1 MPASS
6 DPSAQPS
13 GSPLP
18 PFAVGED
25 FRSVFKSLSRLEVEV
40 MLWLGAQREPQALT
54 RIADGLKQSGIRR
67 TPTNLYS
74 STEVKT
80 ALQSLQKR
88 GLVEMAARGGW
99 SVHWHPAN
107 FVAAFAAR
115 VPEYLPT
122 LEAVYA
128 HAYFPKQVSASFY
141 YRNPFFRND
150 DQGKLRAF
158 YYLGRLDEML
168 AQYEEIEKYHD
179 SPPSLLFLTEPLDR
193 ERFERLPL
201 AIRRDAVASTFAE
214 NWNDL
219 RSPLELIAYVTEETN
234 PLFVDAATVRALAET
249 GFLMGRTAF
258 SADLAELLL
267 TDESTRDIP
276 EAIAEAYAIRA
287 GSDFL
292 RGHYDEAIAGYEESL
307 AIRKKGSR
315 KRKMTPP
322 GLGAL
327 FYQIALARRGRPED
341 FSTALQTGKWGAE
354 LLESEFA
361 RLLSYGCSIV
371 DCVSGKGEEVRR
383 TATKQNKRFR
393 TEKTDPFSAILFVML
408 ARLSG
413 VSDDILKPWV
423 PLLEYFA
430 TLSLKG
436 AYNGF
441 ALEFIALRNAIAS
454 KESKEIDAIVAEINR
469 DSELEEYVP
478 FSTSLNPNP
487 AWENGLI
494 ALEQLA
500 AKHSGDGKTG
510 SAKGPSSR
518 KEIVWN
524 FQCRDQD
531 DLDAGYWSLIPIE
544 RTVSA
549 KGRISKGRR
558 IALKRLKESPEA
570 FPHLTDYDRAISGHI
585 QHTRGSYY
593 ERESYYFD
601 TERLLL
607 DLSGHPLLFAD
618 ESATRPL
625 VFRRGR
631 FRLETREL
639 ANGHLEVRLEP
650 GIVTHRAVHALRES
664 SSSYV
669 VYEAT
674 PAIRGLAGI
683 LGENATMTIPGEAK
697 ERFFQAVSTFAAD
710 VDIAAD
716 GDFFATVA
724 ASDPGLRQVESD
736 ATVRLRL
743 LPEGE
748 GLAVRMFVRPIEGG
762 DAIFAPGEG
771 KQIVF
776 GVVSGER
783 LQTRRPLDSE
793 RTAAEAILG
802 ECPTLRESRGELSD
816 LWEWRFPNAND
827 CLALLRDLHPLR
839 EKGIVLEWPKEEP
852 FRLSG
857 VASTSNTKL
866 SLGSA
871 GDWLT
876 ASGEV
881 RINEDLVLTMRQ
893 LLDLVA
899 EMPRGS
905 EFVELGDGQFLA
917 LESDFRHYLEDMR
930 ALAQPGKGETMKL
943 PPLAALALEEFV
955 EKTGTSLRS
964 KTWREWIE
972 RFRLAKDHDPEV
984 PAALQAELRPYQIEG
999 YRWLS
1004 RLAKSGAGACL
1015 ADDMGLGKTVQA
1027 LALLLERAPDGP
1039 ALVVAPTSVAANW
1052 FEETLK
1058 FAPTLRAS
1066 IFGSGDRQVQLA
1078 AAGPHDLIICTYG
1091 LLQREEEAL
1100 AAIPWHTVI
1109 LDEAQAIKNSA
1120 TGRSKAARKLQAD
1133 FRLVTTGTP
1142 VENRLSELHTLFR
1155 FLLPGYLGSWD
1166 HFRKNF
1172 ADPIERDRDPVA
1184 RDRLRRLIH
1193 PFLLRRLKSGV
1204 LRDLPPRTEIHL
1216 SIELSE
1222 PESAFYEALRSRA
1235 VEQLTNTG
1243 SAAPNA
1249 NEDPGKKAFQIL
1261 AELTRLRRAC
1271 CHPAL
1276 VDPKVGKTIR
1286 SAKLAAFTETVEEIL
1301 AGRHQVLV
1309 FSQFVDHLA
1318 LIRAELD
1325 EKGIVYQ
1332 YLDGSTPTKKR
1343 KEAVDAF
1350 QRGEGN
1356 VFLISLKAGGFG
1368 LNLTAADYVIHM
1380 DPWWNPATEDQASDR
1395 AHRIGQTRPVTIYRF
1410 ITKGTIEEKIV
1421 SLHHQK
1427 RELAESLLSGSDDA
1441 NVRLSPE
1448 ELLDLIRE

>member
-1 MPASS
+1 MPDLF

-18 PFAVGED
+18 PFAVGES
-25 FRSVFKSLSRLEVEV
+25 FRPVFESLSRLEVEV
-40 MLWLGAQREPQALT
+40 MLFLGVQRKPLAST
-54 RIADGLKQSGIRR
+54 RISNSLGQSGIRR
-67 TPTNLYS
+67 TSASLYAS
-74 STEVKT
+74 AEVKA
-80 ALQSLQKR
+80 ALQSLKER
-88 GLVEMAARGGW
+88 SLVELGTGVGW
-99 SVHWHPAN
+99 LVHSHPAN

-115 VPEYLPT
+115 LPEYLPT

-128 HAYFPKQVSASFY
+128 HAYFPKQVSANNY
-141 YRNPFFRND
+141 YRNPFFRSD

-168 AQYEEIEKYHD
+168 AQYEEIERFHD

-201 AIRRDAVASTFAE
+201 SIRRDAVTSTFAE
-214 NWNDL
+214 NWNAF

-234 PLFVDAATVRALAET
+234 PLFADVATVRALAET

-267 TDESTRDIP
+267 TDESIRDTP
-276 EAIAEAYAIRA
+276 EAIAEACAIRA
-287 GSDFL
+287 GADFL
-292 RGHYDEAIAGYEESL
+292 CGRYDEAIAGYEESM

-315 KRKMTPP
+315 KRKMTPQ

-341 FSTALQTGKWGAE
+341 FSAALQVGKWGAE
-354 LLESEFA
+354 LLEDDYA
-361 RLLSYGCSIV
+361 RLLSYGCEIV
-371 DCVSGKGEEVRR
+371 DCVSGNGDEVRR
-383 TATKQNKRFR
+383 NATRENKRFC
-393 TEKTDPFSAILFVML
+393 TKNTDPFSAILFVML

-423 PLLEYFA
+423 PLLEYLA
-430 TLSLKG
+430 TLSLKS
-436 AYNGF
+436 ACHGF

-454 KESKEIDAIVAEINR
+454 DESKEINAIVAEINR
-469 DSELEEYVP
+469 DSELGDYVP

-500 AKHSGDGKTG
+500 AKHGGSGKAG
-510 SAKGPSSR
+510 SAKGTSPR
-518 KEIVWN
+518 KEIVWH
-524 FQCRDQD
+524 FQCRDQN
-531 DLDAGYWSLIPIE
+531 DLDGGYWSLTPIE
-544 RTVSA
+544 RSVSA
-549 KGRISKGRR
+549 NGRISKGRR

-570 FPHLTDYDRAISGHI
+570 FPHLTGSDRAICRHI
-585 QHTRGSYY
+585 KLDRGSYY
-593 ERESYYFD
+593 ERESYYLD

-625 VFRRGR
+625 TFRRGR

-639 ANGHLEVRLEP
+639 ANGHLEVRLDP
-650 GIVTHRAVHALRES
+650 VTVTHRAVHALRES
-664 SSSYV
+664 PTSYV
-669 VYEAT
+669 VYEAN

-736 ATVRLRL
+736 AAVRLRL

-748 GLAVRMFVRPIEGG
+748 GLAVRMFVRPIAGG
-762 DAIFAPGEG
+762 DAIFAPGGG
-771 KQIVF
+771 KEIVF
-776 GVVSGER
+776 GVVDGER
-783 LQTRRPLDSE
+783 LQTRRSLDPE
-793 RTAAEAILG
+793 RTAAEAIIS
-802 ECPTLRESRGELSD
+802 ECPALRESRGELSD

-857 VASTSNTKL
+857 VASTTNTKL

-881 RINEDLVLTMRQ
+881 RINDDLVLTMRQ

-930 ALAQPGKGETMKL
+930 ALAQPGKGEAVKL

-972 RFRLAKDHDPEV
+972 RFRLSKDHDPEV
-984 PAALQAELRPYQIEG
+984 PATLQAELRTYQLEG

-1039 ALVVAPTSVAANW
+1039 ALVVAPTSVATNW
-1052 FEETLK
+1052 LEETVK

-1155 FLLPGYLGSWD
+1155 FILPGYLGSWD

-1172 ADPIERDRDPVA
+1172 ADPIERDRDPVV

-1204 LRDLPPRTEIHL
+1204 LRDLPSRTEINL

-1222 PESAFYEALRSRA
+1222 PEAAFYEALRSRA
-1235 VEQLTNTG
+1235 VEQLTKTG
-1243 SAAPNA
+1243 TAQD
-1249 NEDPGKKAFQIL
+1249 EDDNPGKKAFQIL

-1276 VDPKVGKTIR
+1276 VDPKVGKTIS

-1309 FSQFVDHLA
+1309 FSQFVDHLS

-1325 EKGIVYQ
+1325 QKGIVYQ
-1332 YLDGSTPTKKR
+1332 YLDGSTTTKKR

-1350 QRGEGN
+1350 QRGEGD

-1448 ELLDLIRE
+1448 DLLDLIRE